1 MGKLNS
7 CIRRLQDILSC
18 VTCRSSEPN
27 VHRTAPAASGG
38 ERAATSSAPQLCAGT
53 ESTMERTDSGY
64 VTCTEIT
71 MERTDSGHV
80 TCTES
85 TMERTE
91 SGSFS
96 NTEQAIQSSKRH
108 WISPSEEEE
117 VAEVDNVEVF
127 KNLESHPTWGSFFKT
142 FDEGELVVGEK
153 FADGVQ
159 AEIYYADWRMNPAD
173 RGKPS
178 IMEEQIELSKAHWTQ
193 LAQPDGDE
201 DEDEEA
207 AKKRIKEEEPAKVR
221 NKLVFKELQEKKLGG
236 TFFYEFEEGELVM
249 DAKFAEGAQAEL
261 YYAQIK
267 WRNPNSQKLLVRGKD
282 VLEDRNQYV
291 LKVFKKTALLE
302 QVKDTLP
309 QAMLNF
315 QKKRLNAYGTR
326 RYICDVVCA
335 TLLEDGRF
343 AFVMQRED
351 TDLRKLI
358 EQKLR
363 AGQGEGGEPF
373 PREVAENFMYEVAKG
388 MEWLHGEGIVH
399 RDLKASNVL
408 VRESHWNYCFVADY
422 ECSVGVIGT
431 GFHRAPE
438 ILEALKSKASKR
450 PELFTKAADVYAY
463 GMTCYEILTG
473 KLPFEGHN
481 NFDPVLIH
489 KQRPELPE
497 HVDVWIRD
505 LLNRCWR
512 FDPKGRPSFEE
523 ILNIL
528 RENSIAIQYH
538 EKRAYPMACHWGHPK
553 TEMIPIADLKKV
565 ISNQR
570 KQQVQYPEKSEV
582 QVKWRSQFDNEYEPW
597 NEVQCEW
604 ILKVFREEL
613 SLQDLKLQFPEGML
627 EFHADRRARTR
638 TGPSPTWEK
647 PRYIC
652 DVLCATLLISGRFA
666 LVMQREHEDLRTL
679 IDRNMRTNDERGIP
693 PFLMGVA
700 LRMMRTKDERGIP
713 PFPMGVALRMMHDVA
728 CGMDWLHSYNILHRD
743 LKASNVLVTKDASGN
758 YHCFV
763 ADYEC
768 SVGVIGTGFWRAPEI
783 LQACKDKSIK
793 RQELFSAAGDVYSYG
808 ILCYEILT
816 GKLPF
821 EDHRTNDYDL
831 VLNGQRPEVPE
842 YVAGWLRELL
852 RRCWQSDPAA
862 RPSFWQIQ
870 KLFETAEEDR
880 MERLDEILSVTGFS

>member
-142 FDEGELVVGEK
+142 FDEG
-153 FADGVQ
+153 DGVQ

-335 TLLEDGRF
+335 TLLEDG
-343 AFVMQRED
+343 
-351 TDLRKLI
+351 
-358 EQKLR
+358 
-363 AGQGEGGEPF
+363 
-373 PREVAENFMYEVAKG
+373 
-388 MEWLHGEGIVH
+388 
-399 RDLKASNVL
+399 
-408 VRESHWNYCFVADY
+408 
-422 ECSVGVIGT
+422 
-431 GFHRAPE
+431 
-438 ILEALKSKASKR
+438 
-450 PELFTKAADVYAY
+450 
-463 GMTCYEILTG
+463 
-473 KLPFEGHN
+473 
-481 NFDPVLIH
+481 
-489 KQRPELPE
+489 
-497 HVDVWIRD
+497 
-505 LLNRCWR
+505 
-512 FDPKGRPSFEE
+512 
-523 ILNIL
+523 
-528 RENSIAIQYH
+528 
-538 EKRAYPMACHWGHPK
+538 
-553 TEMIPIADLKKV
+553 
-565 ISNQR
+565 
-570 KQQVQYPEKSEV
+570 
-582 QVKWRSQFDNEYEPW
+582 
-597 NEVQCEW
+597 
-604 ILKVFREEL
+604 
-613 SLQDLKLQFPEGML
+613 
-627 EFHADRRARTR
+627 
-638 TGPSPTWEK
+638 
-647 PRYIC
+647 
-652 DVLCATLLISGRFA
+652 
-666 LVMQREHEDLRTL
+666 
-679 IDRNMRTNDERGIP
+679 
-693 PFLMGVA
+693 
-700 LRMMRTKDERGIP
+700 
-713 PFPMGVALRMMHDVA
+713 
-728 CGMDWLHSYNILHRD
+728 
-743 LKASNVLVTKDASGN
+743 
-758 YHCFV
+758 
-763 ADYEC
+763 
-768 SVGVIGTGFWRAPEI
+768 
-783 LQACKDKSIK
+783 
-793 RQELFSAAGDVYSYG
+793 
-808 ILCYEILT
+808 
-816 GKLPF
+816 
-821 EDHRTNDYDL
+821 
-831 VLNGQRPEVPE
+831 
-842 YVAGWLRELL
+842 
-852 RRCWQSDPAA
+852 
-862 RPSFWQIQ
+862 
-870 KLFETAEEDR
+870 
-880 MERLDEILSVTGFS
+880 